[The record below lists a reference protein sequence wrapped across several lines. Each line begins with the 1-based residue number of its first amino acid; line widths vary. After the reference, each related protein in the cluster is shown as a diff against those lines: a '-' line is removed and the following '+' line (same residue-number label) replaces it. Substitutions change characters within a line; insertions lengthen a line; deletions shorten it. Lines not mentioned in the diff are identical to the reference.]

1 MKKLLAITP
10 IFLLLGACATNVPL
24 LPDLNKQTFNCED
37 GGKVNASYSKNGD
50 IAYLNVNLPKANITN
65 KKLTLKQASAAS
77 GARYVSD
84 FNPKVG
90 YEWHTKA
97 DYGTMSINWTDGK
110 EYSVSCDL

>member
-24 LPDLNKQTFNCED
+24 LPDLNKQTFSCED
-37 GGKVNASYSKNGD
+37 GGKVNVSYSADGD
-50 IAYLNVNLPKANITN
+50 IAYLKVKLPEAGLANE
-65 KKLTLKQASAAS
+65 KLTLKQAVAAS

-97 DYGTMSINWTDGK
+97 DYATMDIDWVDGR

>member
-1 MKKLLAITP
+1 MKKLLAVAP
-10 IFLLLGACATNVPL
+10 LFLLLAACTTSVPL
-24 LPDLNKQTFNCED
+24 LADVNKQTFTCED
-37 GGKVNASYSKNGD
+37 GGKVNVSYSADGD
-50 IAYLNVNLPKANITN
+50 IAYLKVKLPEAGLANE
-65 KKLTLKQASAAS
+65 KLTLKQAVAAS